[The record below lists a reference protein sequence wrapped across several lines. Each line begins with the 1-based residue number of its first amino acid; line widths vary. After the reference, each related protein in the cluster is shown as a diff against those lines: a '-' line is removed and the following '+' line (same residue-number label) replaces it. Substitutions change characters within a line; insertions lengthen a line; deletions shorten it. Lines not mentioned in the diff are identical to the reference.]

1 MKTNW
6 KAPILAGLGLVSLAI
21 AIPIGVANAQQA
33 DQDPQQ
39 RGQGLPPVQGG
50 PPQGGQ
56 FRGDMP
62 PEMQRGDMMQRM
74 GGMGGGPAAMVTDN
88 AFLYILQGNQLYKV
102 NKNNLEVVGQA
113 CSRCRCRWA
122 ARVAPAP
129 PASAVA
135 ARVRAARPARV
146 ARPAPLAAVASNLA
160 S

>member
-6 KAPILAGLGLVSLAI
+6 KAPILAGLGLVSLAV
-21 AIPIGVANAQQA
+21 AIPMGVANAQQA

-50 PPQGGQ
+50 PPQGQ

-88 AFLYILQGNQLYKV
+88 AFLYILQGNNLYKV
-102 NKNNLEVVGQA
+102 NKNNLEVIGQGMLPMPGPMGGPGGGPG
-113 CSRCRCRWA
+113 
-122 ARVAPAP
+122 APG
-129 PASAVA
+129 
-135 ARVRAARPARV
+135 VRSGGAGGGGATRAGGGGGGGET
-146 ARPAPLAAVASNLA
+146 AK
-160 S
+160 

>member
-6 KAPILAGLGLVSLAI
+6 KAPILAGLGLVSLSI
-21 AIPIGVANAQQA
+21 AIPMGVARAQQG
-33 DQDPQQ
+33 DPDPQQ
-39 RGQGLPPVQGG
+39 RGGGAPPVQGG

-102 NKNNLEVVGQA
+102 NKNNLEVVGQGMLPMPMPMGGPGGPG
-113 CSRCRCRWA
+113 
-122 ARVAPAP
+122 APGVRSGGPGAGGP
-129 PASAVA
+129 PRTGGGGGGGEAK
-135 ARVRAARPARV
+135 
-146 ARPAPLAAVASNLA
+146 
-160 S
+160 